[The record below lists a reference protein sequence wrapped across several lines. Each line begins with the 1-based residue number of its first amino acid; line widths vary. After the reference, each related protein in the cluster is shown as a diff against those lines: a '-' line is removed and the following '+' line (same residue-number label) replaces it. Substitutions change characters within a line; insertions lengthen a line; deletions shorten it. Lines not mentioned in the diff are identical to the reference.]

1 MYSRDD
7 VCAAIISYNC
17 DDMICENIQSLLNQV
32 KHVCVIDN
40 GSSKKSIDILSKWE
54 KTKDVTIIYKNENKG
69 VAQRLNEA
77 LVWAD
82 NNGYRLLL
90 MMDQDTVLLDG
101 CVEKMLF
108 VMNQDERYA
117 SVGPN
122 RKHKLTHGFKE
133 TTYLIT
139 SGNLVVIQAAKKAGG
154 FMSDL
159 FIDLVDI
166 EFSLAMRK
174 AGYCLV
180 VSNGA
185 LMRHCVG
192 IKETRKIMGFTFN
205 YQSHSPQRFFYI
217 YRNHVIVVKKYFKQ
231 FPVFCIK
238 MLVSLC
244 IDSIK
249 MCFENESKQ
258 KRRMAYKGFM
268 EGMRLVREQT

>member
-1 MYSRDD
+1 M
-7 VCAAIISYNC
+7 
-17 DDMICENIQSLLNQV
+17 
-32 KHVCVIDN
+32 
-40 GSSKKSIDILSKWE
+40 
-54 KTKDVTIIYKNENKG
+54 
-69 VAQRLNEA
+69 AQRLNEA

-166 EFSLAMRK
+166 EFSLGWKSMSCCFK
-174 AGYCLV
+174 W
-180 VSNGA
+180 S
-185 LMRHCVG
+185 
-192 IKETRKIMGFTFN
+192 FN
-205 YQSHSPQRFFYI
+205 A
-217 YRNHVIVVKKYFKQ
+217 
-231 FPVFCIK
+231 
-238 MLVSLC
+238 SL
-244 IDSIK
+244 
-249 MCFENESKQ
+249 
-258 KRRMAYKGFM
+258 RWY
-268 EGMRLVREQT
+268 